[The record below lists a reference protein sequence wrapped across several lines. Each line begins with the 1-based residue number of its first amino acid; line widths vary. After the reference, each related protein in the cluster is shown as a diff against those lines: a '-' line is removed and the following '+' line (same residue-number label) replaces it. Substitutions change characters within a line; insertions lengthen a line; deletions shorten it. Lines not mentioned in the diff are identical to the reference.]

1 MAKLQKQKIPFTQ
14 VANEV
19 LNDKKLSFKAKGIFA
34 YLFSK
39 PEEWEFSADRIK
51 LDSKD
56 DGRKSVL
63 NGLKELEDLGYL
75 LRKRLSNGKVE
86 YYLKYSLKDENPE
99 SPKGTLGTKAQVP
112 LRHSAITD
120 PISNKD
126 ILIIKNNTAEQSS
139 ANTKVPELI
148 KGFEIINPACKR
160 YYGNKT
166 QRKACE
172 DLISTYGFER
182 VEKVVSQALP
192 KTNELDFFPTITTPL
207 QLFEKWSALEAAIK
221 KHNNKKHT
229 ETKKAGAI
237 W

>member
-39 PEEWEFSADRIK
+39 PEEWDFSGDRIK

-56 DGRKSVL
+56 GRESVFS
-63 NGLKELEDLGYL
+63 GLKELEKAGL
-75 LRKRLSNGKVE
+75 LVRIRLLNGRMD
-86 YYLKYSLKDENPE
+86 YQLKFSIDYPLAEK
-99 SPKGTLGTKAQVP
+99 PKEAKTQ
-112 LRHSAITD
+112 SAKTRS
-120 PISNKD
+120 ISNKD

-148 KGFEIINPACKR
+148 KLFETINPACKR

-229 ETKKAGAI
+229 EEKKSGAI